1 MHLGAELPKLPKIE
15 IADSTPSFDEAAVR
29 EHVVMLHQLASGL
42 SGKLV
47 VSTFFANPNGEDKA
61 GGVISHHPVGDV
73 DGTVDAIMAHAET
86 PHANTYICP
95 NLMRP
100 TLERGK
106 KGGENDV
113 VAVLALVADMDGDTG
128 RSGTM
133 PVDPN
138 YVVESSPG
146 NYQCFLLLDEPL
158 SVADAKP
165 LARSLKVSANADHCT
180 IDMAHV
186 WRVPGTLNWPNAK
199 KLARGRPSEAAPV
212 TIAELWDGEV
222 TNLGH
227 LRSALQPWAAAETSS
242 SPASIGVLPNA
253 ADVELSATSIEML
266 AANDVGDRSAHAAK
280 VVEQLAFD
288 GLSAEQAC
296 AAFLAATGDWFARYE
311 GRDPAADF
319 ARMWGKFGSHHSE
332 ERKAGIA
339 AVAGLLGKGKPKDL
353 VAANDNVPNGP
364 TFSIF
369 DWTADRFKGEP
380 PKVEYLVDGVMP
392 AGVPGMVSAMGDT
405 GKSYAML
412 ELHRRVSFGSSI
424 YDSPIFGG
432 RVTAQGTSVMIT
444 SEDDANEVHRRI
456 AALDHRE
463 HRFSELGRKM
473 IVVPLPSAGGA
484 QAFWMDD
491 RKKGLQE
498 TEHYRRICDQ
508 LAEIE
513 DLRLVTFDPLSSFA
527 HLPLN
532 EDPAAGQ
539 FVCTSLSRLATETG
553 ATVLVAHHM
562 RKTQKPIETLGDAR
576 DSIRGSTALVDGL
589 RLAYAM
595 WPAEEARARKV
606 CKLVGAEFAA
616 GKVVLG
622 GVVKANGAA
631 RRVISTYV
639 RNEHGLLVDKTALLG
654 SSTPPTGDLIGALV
668 VTIEAAANAGSPFTK
683 SGASGVFEMRERL
696 PDELRSLSKTRLH
709 GLVDDALGKGSI
721 VRTAAKGEKTAK
733 WLDVPGGHFAHG
745 LGTFTTGAVRI

>member
-1 MHLGAELPKLPKIE
+1 MPKLPKIQ
-15 IADSTPSFDEAAVR
+15 IADTTPSFDEVAVR
-29 EHVVMLHQLASGL
+29 EHVMMLHQLASGL
-42 SGKLV
+42 SGKFV
-47 VSTFFANPNGEDKA
+47 VSTFFANPTGEDKA
-61 GGVISHHPVGDV
+61 GGVISHHVVGDV
-73 DGTVDAIMAHAET
+73 EGTIDAVMAHAET
-86 PHANTYICP
+86 PNANTYICP

-106 KGGENDV
+106 KGGESDV
-113 VAVLALVADMDGDTG
+113 IAVLALVADLDDDTG

-133 PVDPN
+133 PTDPN

-146 NYQCFLLLDEPL
+146 NYQCFVLLDSPL

-165 LARSLKVSANADHCT
+165 LARSLKVAANADHCT
-180 IDMAHV
+180 VDMAHV

-199 KLARGRPSEAAPV
+199 KLARGRPSNPAPV
-212 TIAELWDGEV
+212 AIAELWDGEV
-222 TNLGH
+222 TKVEG
-227 LRSALQPWAAAETSS
+227 LRIALQAWSTTETSS
-242 SPASIGVLPNA
+242 STVTIGELPKAS
-253 ADVELSATSIEML
+253 DVEVSETSAEML
-266 AANDVGDRSAHAAK
+266 AADDVGDRSAHAAK

-288 GLSAEQAC
+288 GLAAEQAC

-311 GRDPAADF
+311 GKDAAADF
-319 ARMWGKFGSHHSE
+319 ARLWGKFGAHHAE
-332 ERKAGIA
+332 ERRAGAA
-339 AVAGLLGKGKPKDL
+339 AVAGLVAKRTGKDL

-369 DWTADRFKGEP
+369 DWTVDRFKGEP
-380 PKVEYLVDGVMP
+380 PQVEYLVDGVMP
-392 AGVPGMVSAMGDT
+392 TGVPGMVSAMGDT

-432 RVTAQGTSVMIT
+432 KVLARGTSVMIT
-444 SEDDANEVHRRI
+444 SEDDAGEVHRRI
-456 AALDHRE
+456 AALDHKE
-463 HRFSELGRKM
+463 HRFTELGRKM

-484 QAFWMDD
+484 QAFWKDD
-491 RKKGLQE
+491 KKKGLQE
-498 TEHYRRICDQ
+498 TDNYRRICDQ
-508 LAEIE
+508 LLEID
-513 DLRLVTFDPLSSFA
+513 DLRLVTFDPLASFA

-539 FVCTSLSRLATETG
+539 FVCSSMSRLATETG

-595 WPAEEARARKV
+595 WPAEEVRARKV
-606 CKLVGAEFAA
+606 CKTVGVDFMP

-639 RNEHGLLVDKTALLG
+639 RNDHGLLVDKTAMLG
-654 SSTPPTGDLIGALV
+654 SATPPTGDLIGALV
-668 VTIEAAANAGSPFTK
+668 VTIEAAANAGAPFTK
-683 SGASGVFEMRERL
+683 TGGSGVFEMRERL
-696 PDELRSLSKTRLH
+696 PDELKALSKSRLH
-709 GLVDDALGKGSI
+709 GLVDDALGKGML
-721 VRTAAKGEKTAK
+721 VRAAAKGEKIAK
-733 WLDVPGGHFAHG
+733 WLDVPGGYFATG
-745 LGTFTTGAVRI
+745 LGSFTTGAVRI

>member
-1 MHLGAELPKLPKIE
+1 M
-15 IADSTPSFDEAAVR
+15 V
-29 EHVVMLHQLASGL
+29 LHQLASGL
-42 SGKLV
+42 SGKFV
-47 VSTFFANPNGEDKA
+47 VSTFFANPTGEDKA
-61 GGVISHHPVGDV
+61 GGVISHHVVGDV
-73 DGTVDAIMAHAET
+73 EGTVDAVMAHAAT
-86 PHANTYICP
+86 PNANTYICP

-106 KGGENDV
+106 KGGESDV
-113 VAVLALVADMDGDTG
+113 VAVLTLVADMDDDTG

-146 NYQCFLLLDEPL
+146 NYQCFLLLDAPL

-165 LARSLKVSANADHCT
+165 LARSLKVAANADHCT
-180 IDMAHV
+180 VDMAHV

-199 KLARGRPSEAAPV
+199 KLARGRPCEPAPV
-212 TIAELWDGEV
+212 MIAELWDGEV
-222 TNLGH
+222 TNVEA
-227 LRSALQPWAAAETSS
+227 LRIALQAWSITETSS
-242 SPASIGVLPNA
+242 STVTIGALPAL
-253 ADVELSATSIEML
+253 ADVNVSDTSIEML

-288 GLSAEQAC
+288 SLTAEQAC
-296 AAFLAATGDWFARYE
+296 AAFLTATGDWFARYE
-311 GRDPAADF
+311 GKDATADF
-319 ARMWGKFGSHHSE
+319 ARLWGKYGAHHE
-332 ERKAGIA
+332 EKRRAGA
-339 AVAGLLGKGKPKDL
+339 VAVAGLVAKRMGKDL
-353 VAANDNVPNGP
+353 IAANDNVPSGP
-364 TFSIF
+364 VFSIF
-369 DWTADRFKGEP
+369 DWTVDRFKGEP
-380 PKVEYLVDGVMP
+380 PKVEYLVEGVMP

-412 ELHRRVSFGSSI
+412 ELHRRVSFGSGV
-424 YDSPIFGG
+424 YDAPIFGG
-432 RVTAQGTSVMIT
+432 RVLARGTSVMIT
-444 SEDDANEVHRRI
+444 SEDDASEVHRRI
-456 AALDHRE
+456 AALDHKE

-484 QAFWMDD
+484 QAFWKDD
-491 RKKGLQE
+491 KKRGLQE
-498 TEHYRRICDQ
+498 TDNYHRICDQ
-508 LAEIE
+508 LSEID
-513 DLRLVTFDPLSSFA
+513 DLRLVTFDPLTSFA

-606 CKLVGAEFAA
+606 CKAIGEEFTP

-631 RRVISTYV
+631 RRIISTYV
-639 RNEHGLLVDKTALLG
+639 RNDHGLLVDKTALLG
-654 SSTPPTGDLIGALV
+654 SATPPTGDLIGALV
-668 VTIEAAANAGSPFTK
+668 VTIEAAASAGAPFTK
-683 SGASGVFEMRERL
+683 TGASGVFEMRERL
-696 PDELRSLSKTRLH
+696 PGELKVLSKSRLH
-709 GLVDDALGKGSI
+709 GLVDDALGKSLI
-721 VRTAAKGEKTAK
+721 VRSAAKGEKIAK
-733 WLDVPGGHFAHG
+733 WLDVPGGYFATG
-745 LGTFTTGAVRI
+745 LGSFTTGSVRI

>member
-1 MHLGAELPKLPKIE
+1 
-15 IADSTPSFDEAAVR
+15 
-29 EHVVMLHQLASGL
+29 MLHQLANGL
-42 SGKLV
+42 SGKFV
-47 VSTFFANPNGEDKA
+47 VSTFFANPTGEDRA
-61 GGVISHHPVGDV
+61 GGVISHHAVGDV
-73 DGTVDAIMAHAET
+73 DGTVDAVMAHADT
-86 PHANTYICP
+86 PHANVYICP
-95 NLMRP
+95 NLMRT

-106 KGGENDV
+106 KGGESDV
-113 VAVLALVADMDGDTG
+113 VAVLALVADLDDDTG
-128 RSGTM
+128 RSGAM
-133 PVDPN
+133 PIEPD

-146 NYQCFLLLDEPL
+146 NYQCFILLDAPL

-165 LARSLKVSANADHCT
+165 LARSLKLAANADHCT
-180 IDMAHV
+180 VDMAHV
-186 WRVPGTLNWPNAK
+186 WRVPGGLNWPNAK
-199 KLARGRPSEAAPV
+199 KLARGRPSEPAAV

-222 TNLGH
+222 TPVAS
-227 LRSALQPWAAAETSS
+227 LRASLASWSVTETLSS
-242 SPASIGVLPNA
+242 SVTIGDLPKAS
-253 ADVELSATSIEML
+253 DVQVGDTSAEML

-288 GLSAEQAC
+288 GLTAEQSC

-311 GRDPAADF
+311 GKDAAADF
-319 ARMWGKFGSHHSE
+319 ARLWGKFGAHHAE
-332 ERKAGIA
+332 ERIAGAA
-339 AVAGLLGKGKPKDL
+339 AVAGLVAKRVGKEL
-353 VAANDNVPNGP
+353 IAANDNIPDGP

-369 DWTADRFKGEP
+369 DWTVDRFKGDP

-432 RVTAQGTSVMIT
+432 KVLARGTSVMIT
-444 SEDDANEVHRRI
+444 SEDDAGEVHRRI
-456 AALDHRE
+456 AALDQKE
-463 HRFSELGRKM
+463 HRFSKLGRKM

-484 QAFWMDD
+484 QAFWKDD
-491 RKKGLQE
+491 KKKGMQE
-498 TEHYRRICDQ
+498 TDNYRRVCDQ
-508 LAEIE
+508 LLEID
-513 DLRLVTFDPLSSFA
+513 DLRLVTFDPLASFA
-527 HLPLN
+527 HLQLN

-539 FVCTSLSRLATETG
+539 FVCSSLSRLATETG

-606 CKLVGAEFAA
+606 CKTVGVEFMP

-639 RNEHGLLVDKTALLG
+639 RNDHGLLVDKTALLG
-654 SSTPPTGDLIGALV
+654 SATPPTGDLIGALV
-668 VTIEAAANAGSPFTK
+668 VTIEAAANAGAPFTK

-696 PDELRSLSKTRLH
+696 PDELRGLSKSRLH
-709 GLVDDALGKGSI
+709 GLVDAALSKGLL
-721 VRTAAKGEKTAK
+721 VRAAAKGEKTAK
-733 WLDVPGGHFAHG
+733 WLDVPGGYFATG
-745 LGTFTTGAVRI
+745 LGSFTAGAVRI

>member
-1 MHLGAELPKLPKIE
+1 
-15 IADSTPSFDEAAVR
+15 
-29 EHVVMLHQLASGL
+29 MLHHLANGL
-42 SGKLV
+42 SGKFV
-47 VSTFFANPNGEDKA
+47 VSTFFANPAGEDKA
-61 GGVISHHPVGDV
+61 GGVISHHSVGDV
-73 DGTVDAIMAHAET
+73 DGTVDAVMAHAET
-86 PHANTYICP
+86 PNANTYICP

-106 KGGENDV
+106 KGGESDV
-113 VAVLALVADMDGDTG
+113 VAVLALVADMDDDTG

-146 NYQCFLLLDEPL
+146 NFQCFLLLDTPL
-158 SVADAKP
+158 SAADAKP
-165 LARSLKVSANADHCT
+165 LARSLKVAANADHCT
-180 IDMAHV
+180 VDMAHV

-199 KLARGRPSEAAPV
+199 KLARGRHSDPAPV
-212 TIAELWDGEV
+212 NIAELWNGEV
-222 TNLGH
+222 TNVEN
-227 LRSALQPWAAAETSS
+227 LRIALQAWSATETSTS
-242 SPASIGVLPNA
+242 SMTIGELPKA
-253 ADVELSATSIEML
+253 CDVQVGETSAEML
-266 AANDVGDRSAHAAK
+266 AADDVGDRSAHAAK

-288 GLSAEQAC
+288 GLAAEQAC

-311 GRDPAADF
+311 GKDAAADF
-319 ARMWGKFGSHHSE
+319 ARLWGKFGAHHAE
-332 ERKAGIA
+332 ERRAGAA
-339 AVAGLLGKGKPKDL
+339 AVAGLVAKRTGKDL

-369 DWTADRFKGEP
+369 DWTVDRFKGEP

-412 ELHRRVSFGSSI
+412 ELHRRVSFGSSV
-424 YDSPIFGG
+424 YDPPIFGG
-432 RVTAQGTSVMIT
+432 KVLARGTSVMIT
-444 SEDDANEVHRRI
+444 SEDDAGEVHRRI
-456 AALDHRE
+456 AALDQKE
-463 HRFSELGRKM
+463 HRFSDLGRKM

-484 QAFWMDD
+484 QAFWKDD
-491 RKKGLQE
+491 KKKGMQE
-498 TEHYRRICDQ
+498 TDYYRRVCDQ
-508 LAEIE
+508 LLEID
-513 DLRLVTFDPLSSFA
+513 DLRLVTFDPLASFA
-527 HLPLN
+527 HLQLN

-539 FVCTSLSRLATETG
+539 FVCSSLSRLATETG

-606 CKLVGAEFAA
+606 CKTVGVDFMP

-639 RNEHGLLVDKTALLG
+639 RNDHGLLVDKTAMLG
-654 SSTPPTGDLIGALV
+654 SATPPTGDLIGALV
-668 VTIEAAANAGSPFTK
+668 VTIEAAANAGAPFTK
-683 SGASGVFEMRERL
+683 TGASGVFEMRERL
-696 PDELRSLSKTRLH
+696 PDELRGLAKARLH
-709 GLVDDALGKGSI
+709 RLVDDALDAKKI
-721 VRTAAKGEKTAK
+721 VRAAAKGEKTAK
-733 WLDVPGGHFAHG
+733 WLDVPGGYFATG
-745 LGTFTTGAVRI
+745 LGSFTTGAARI

>member
-1 MHLGAELPKLPKIE
+1 
-15 IADSTPSFDEAAVR
+15 
-29 EHVVMLHQLASGL
+29 MLHHLANGL
-42 SGKLV
+42 SGKFV
-47 VSTFFANPNGEDKA
+47 VSTFFANPAGEDKA
-61 GGVISHHPVGDV
+61 GGVISHHSVGDV
-73 DGTVDAIMAHAET
+73 DGTVDAVMAHAET
-86 PHANTYICP
+86 PNANTYICP

-106 KGGENDV
+106 KGGESDV
-113 VAVLALVADMDGDTG
+113 VAVLALVADMDDDTG

-146 NYQCFLLLDEPL
+146 NFQCFLLLDTPL
-158 SVADAKP
+158 SAADAKP
-165 LARSLKVSANADHCT
+165 LARSLKVAANADHCT
-180 IDMAHV
+180 VDMAHV

-199 KLARGRPSEAAPV
+199 KLARGRHSDPAPV
-212 TIAELWDGEV
+212 NIAELWDGEV
-222 TNLGH
+222 TNVEN
-227 LRSALQPWAAAETSS
+227 LRIALQAWSATETSS
-242 SPASIGVLPNA
+242 SSVTIGELPKA
-253 ADVELSATSIEML
+253 CDVQVGETSAEML
-266 AANDVGDRSAHAAK
+266 AADDVGDRSAHAAK

-288 GLSAEQAC
+288 GLAAEQAC

-311 GRDPAADF
+311 GKDAAADF
-319 ARMWGKFGSHHSE
+319 ARLWGKFGAHHAE
-332 ERKAGIA
+332 ERRAGAA
-339 AVAGLLGKGKPKDL
+339 AVAGLVAKRTGKDL

-369 DWTADRFKGEP
+369 DWTVDRFKGEP

-412 ELHRRVSFGSSI
+412 ELHRRVSFGSSV
-424 YDSPIFGG
+424 YDPPIFGG
-432 RVTAQGTSVMIT
+432 KVLARGTSVMIT
-444 SEDDANEVHRRI
+444 SEDDAGEVHRRI
-456 AALDHRE
+456 AALDQKE
-463 HRFSELGRKM
+463 HRFSDLGRKM

-484 QAFWMDD
+484 QAFWKDD
-491 RKKGLQE
+491 KKKGMQE
-498 TEHYRRICDQ
+498 TDYYRRVCDQ
-508 LAEIE
+508 LLEID
-513 DLRLVTFDPLSSFA
+513 DLRLVTFDPLASFA

-562 RKTQKPIETLGDAR
+562 RKTKTPIETLGDAR

-595 WPAEEARARKV
+595 WPADDARAKRV
-606 CKLVGAEFAA
+606 CKETGTEFMP

-631 RRVISTYV
+631 RRIISTYV

-668 VTIEAAANAGSPFTK
+668 VSIEAAANAGSPFTK

-696 PDELRSLSKTRLH
+696 PDELRGLAKARLH
-709 GLVDDALGKGSI
+709 RLVDDALDMKKI
-721 VRTAAKGEKTAK
+721 VKAAAKAEKTAK
-733 WLDVPGGHFAHG
+733 WLDVPGGHFATG
-745 LGTFTTGAVRI
+745 LGSFTTGAPHL

>member
-1 MHLGAELPKLPKIE
+1 MHLGAKLPKLPKIK
-15 IADSTPSFDEAAVR
+15 INDTSASFDEAAIR
-29 EHVVMLHQLASGL
+29 EHIGMLHQLAVGL
-42 SGKLV
+42 TGKFV
-47 VSTFFANPNGEDKA
+47 VSTFFANPNGEDKF
-61 GGVISHHPVGDV
+61 GGVISHHVVGDV
-73 DGTVDAIMAHAET
+73 EGTFDAIMAHAET
-86 PHANTYICP
+86 PQANTYICP

-106 KGGENDV
+106 KGGESDV
-113 VAVLALVADMDGDTG
+113 IAVLALVADMDDDTG
-128 RSGTM
+128 KSGTM
-133 PVDPN
+133 PVGPN

-146 NYQCFLLLDEPL
+146 NYQCFVLLDTPL

-165 LARSLKVSANADHCT
+165 LARSLKVAANADHCT
-180 IDMAHV
+180 VDMAHV
-186 WRVPGTLNWPNAK
+186 WRIPGTLNWPNAK
-199 KLARGRPSEAAPV
+199 KLARGRASAPATV

-222 TNLGH
+222 TDVEG
-227 LRSALQPWAAAETSS
+227 LRSALLPWSAAEKSLSS
-242 SPASIGVLPNA
+242 VSIGVLPLA
-253 ADVELSATSIEML
+253 VDVEVSETSAEML
-266 AANDVGDRSAHAAK
+266 AANDVGDRSAFAAK

-288 GLSAEQAC
+288 GLTAEQAC
-296 AAFLAATGDWFARYE
+296 AAFLSASGDWFDRYQ

-319 ARMWGKFGSHHSE
+319 ARIWGKFGARHAE
-332 ERKAGIA
+332 ERSAGSD
-339 AVAGLLGKGKPKDL
+339 AVAGLVAKRLSEEL
-353 VAANDNVPNGP
+353 VAANDNEPCGP
-364 TFSIF
+364 SFSIF
-369 DWTADRFKGEP
+369 DWTVDRFKGEP
-380 PKVEYLVDGVMP
+380 PKLEYLVDGIMP
-392 AGVPGMVSAMGDT
+392 TGVPGMVAAMGDT

-424 YDSPIFGG
+424 YESPIFGG
-432 RVTAQGTSVMIT
+432 KVLASGTSVMIT

-484 QAFWMDD
+484 QAFWKDD
-491 RKKGLQE
+491 KKKGLQE
-498 TEHYRRICDQ
+498 TENYKRVCDQ
-508 LAEIE
+508 LSEID
-513 DLRLVTFDPLSSFA
+513 DLRLVTFDPLASFA

-576 DSIRGSTALVDGL
+576 DSIRGTTALVDGL

-606 CKLVGAEFAA
+606 CKSLGVEFMP

-622 GVVKANGAA
+622 GIVKTNGAA
-631 RRVISTYV
+631 RRIMSTYV

-654 SSTPPTGDLIGALV
+654 SATPPTGDLIGALV
-668 VTIEAAANAGSPFTK
+668 VTIEAAANAGAPFTK
-683 SGASGVFEMRERL
+683 SGTSGVFEMRERL
-696 PDELRSLSKTRLH
+696 PDELKALSKSRLH
-709 GLVDDALGKGSI
+709 SLVDDALGKGAV
-721 VRTAAKGEKTAK
+721 VRAAAKGEKTSK
-733 WLDVPGGHFAHG
+733 WLDVPGGHFATG
-745 LGTFTTGAVRI
+745 FGSFTTGAARM

>member
-1 MHLGAELPKLPKIE
+1 MHSEAELPKLPKIQ
-15 IADSTPSFDEAAVR
+15 IADTTPSFDEVAVR
-29 EHVVMLHQLASGL
+29 EHVGMLHHLANGL
-42 SGKLV
+42 SGKFV
-47 VSTFFANPNGEDKA
+47 VSTFFANPAGEDKA
-61 GGVISHHPVGDV
+61 GGVISHHSVGDV
-73 DGTVDAIMAHAET
+73 DGTVDAVMAHAET
-86 PHANTYICP
+86 PNANTYICP

-106 KGGENDV
+106 KGGESDV
-113 VAVLALVADMDGDTG
+113 VAVLALVADMDDDTG

-146 NYQCFLLLDEPL
+146 NFQCFLLLDTPL
-158 SVADAKP
+158 SAADAKP
-165 LARSLKVSANADHCT
+165 LARSLKVAANADHCT
-180 IDMAHV
+180 VDMAHV

-199 KLARGRPSEAAPV
+199 KLARGRHSDPAPV
-212 TIAELWDGEV
+212 NIAELWDGEV
-222 TNLGH
+222 TNVEN
-227 LRSALQPWAAAETSS
+227 LRIALQAWSATETSS
-242 SPASIGVLPNA
+242 SSVTIGELPKA
-253 ADVELSATSIEML
+253 CDVQVGETSAEML
-266 AANDVGDRSAHAAK
+266 AADDVGDRSAHAAK

-288 GLSAEQAC
+288 GLAAEQAC

-311 GRDPAADF
+311 GKDAAADF
-319 ARMWGKFGSHHSE
+319 ARLWGKFGAHHAE
-332 ERKAGIA
+332 ERRAGAA
-339 AVAGLLGKGKPKDL
+339 AVAGLVAKRTGKDL

-369 DWTADRFKGEP
+369 DWTVDRFKGEP

-412 ELHRRVSFGSSI
+412 ELHRRVSFGSSV
-424 YDSPIFGG
+424 YDPPIFGG
-432 RVTAQGTSVMIT
+432 KVLARGTSVMIT
-444 SEDDANEVHRRI
+444 SEDDAGEVHRRI
-456 AALDHRE
+456 AALDQKE
-463 HRFSELGRKM
+463 HRFSDLGRKM

-484 QAFWMDD
+484 QAFWKDD
-491 RKKGLQE
+491 KKKGMQE
-498 TEHYRRICDQ
+498 TDYYRRVCDQ
-508 LAEIE
+508 LLEID
-513 DLRLVTFDPLSSFA
+513 DLRLVTFDPLASFA

-562 RKTQKPIETLGDAR
+562 RKTKTPIETLGDAR

-595 WPAEEARARKV
+595 WPADDARAKRV
-606 CKLVGAEFAA
+606 CKETGTEFMP

-631 RRVISTYV
+631 RRIISTYV

-668 VTIEAAANAGSPFTK
+668 VSIEAAANAGSPFTK

-696 PDELRSLSKTRLH
+696 PDELRGLAKARLH
-709 GLVDDALGKGSI
+709 RLVDDALDMKKI
-721 VRTAAKGEKTAK
+721 VKAAAKAEKTAK
-733 WLDVPGGHFAHG
+733 WLDVPGGHFATG
-745 LGTFTTGAVRI
+745 LGSFTTGAPHL

>member
-1 MHLGAELPKLPKIE
+1 M
-15 IADSTPSFDEAAVR
+15 
-29 EHVVMLHQLASGL
+29 MLHQLASGL
-42 SGKLV
+42 SGKFV
-47 VSTFFANPNGEDKA
+47 VSTFFANPTGEDKA
-61 GGVISHHPVGDV
+61 GGVISHHVVGDV
-73 DGTVDAIMAHAET
+73 EGTIDAVMAHAET
-86 PHANTYICP
+86 PNANTYICP

-106 KGGENDV
+106 KGGESDV
-113 VAVLALVADMDGDTG
+113 IAVLALVADLDDDTG

-133 PVDPN
+133 PTDPN

-146 NYQCFLLLDEPL
+146 NYQCFVLLDSPL

-165 LARSLKVSANADHCT
+165 LARSLKVAANADHCT
-180 IDMAHV
+180 VDMAHV

-199 KLARGRPSEAAPV
+199 KLARGRPSNPAPV
-212 TIAELWDGEV
+212 AIAELWDGEV
-222 TNLGH
+222 TKVEG
-227 LRSALQPWAAAETSS
+227 LRIALQAWSTTETSS
-242 SPASIGVLPNA
+242 STVTIGELPKAS
-253 ADVELSATSIEML
+253 DVEVSETSAEML
-266 AANDVGDRSAHAAK
+266 AADDVGDRSAHAAK

-288 GLSAEQAC
+288 GLAAEQAC

-311 GRDPAADF
+311 GKDAAADF
-319 ARMWGKFGSHHSE
+319 ARLWGKFGAHHAE
-332 ERKAGIA
+332 ERRAGAA
-339 AVAGLLGKGKPKDL
+339 AVAGLVAKRTGKDL

-369 DWTADRFKGEP
+369 DWTVDRFKGEP
-380 PKVEYLVDGVMP
+380 PQVEYLVDGVMP
-392 AGVPGMVSAMGDT
+392 TGVPGMVSAMGDT

-432 RVTAQGTSVMIT
+432 KVLARGTSVMIT
-444 SEDDANEVHRRI
+444 SEDDAGEVHRRI
-456 AALDHRE
+456 AALDHKE
-463 HRFSELGRKM
+463 HRFTELGRKM

-484 QAFWMDD
+484 QAFWKDD
-491 RKKGLQE
+491 KKKGLQE
-498 TEHYRRICDQ
+498 TDNYRRICDQ
-508 LAEIE
+508 LLEID
-513 DLRLVTFDPLSSFA
+513 DLRLVTFDPLASFA

-539 FVCTSLSRLATETG
+539 FVCSSMSRLATETG

-595 WPAEEARARKV
+595 WPAEEVRARKV
-606 CKLVGAEFAA
+606 CKTVGVDFMP

-639 RNEHGLLVDKTALLG
+639 RNDHGLLVDKTAMLG
-654 SSTPPTGDLIGALV
+654 SATPPTGDLIGALV
-668 VTIEAAANAGSPFTK
+668 VTIEAAANAGAPFTK
-683 SGASGVFEMRERL
+683 TGGSGVFEMRERL
-696 PDELRSLSKTRLH
+696 PDELKALSKSRLH
-709 GLVDDALGKGSI
+709 GLVDDALGKGML
-721 VRTAAKGEKTAK
+721 VRAAAKGEKIAK
-733 WLDVPGGHFAHG
+733 WLDVPGGYFATG
-745 LGTFTTGAVRI
+745 LGSFTTGAVRI

>member
-1 MHLGAELPKLPKIE
+1 MPKLPKFQ
-15 IADSTPSFDEAAVR
+15 IADTTPSFDEAAIR
-29 EHVVMLHQLASGL
+29 EHVGMLHQLANGL
-42 SGKLV
+42 SGKFV
-47 VSTFFANPNGEDKA
+47 VSTFFANPTGEDKA
-61 GGVISHHPVGDV
+61 GGVISHHAVGDV
-73 DGTVDAIMAHAET
+73 DGTVDAIMAHADT
-86 PHANTYICP
+86 PHANVYVCP

-106 KGGENDV
+106 KGGERDV
-113 VAVLALVADMDGDTG
+113 VAVLALVADMDDDTG
-128 RSGTM
+128 KSGTM

-138 YVVESSPG
+138 YVVESSPS
-146 NYQCFLLLDEPL
+146 NYQCFLLLDAPL

-165 LARSLKVSANADHCT
+165 LARSLKFAANADHCT
-180 IDMAHV
+180 VDVAHV

-199 KLARGRPSEAAPV
+199 KIARGRPSEPAPV

-222 TNLGH
+222 TPVASIRASLEPW
-227 LRSALQPWAAAETSS
+227 SATETSS
-242 SPASIGVLPNA
+242 STVTIGDLPKAS
-253 ADVELSATSIEML
+253 DVKVGDTSAEML
-266 AANDVGDRSAHAAK
+266 AANDVGDRSAHAAR

-288 GLSAEQAC
+288 GLTAEYAC

-311 GRDPAADF
+311 GKDASADF
-319 ARMWGKFGSHHSE
+319 ARMWSKFGAHHAE
-332 ERKAGIA
+332 ERKAGAA
-339 AVAGLLGKGKPKDL
+339 AVEGLVAKRSGKDL
-353 VAANDNVPNGP
+353 VAANDNIPNGP

-369 DWTADRFKGEP
+369 DWTVDRFKGEP
-380 PKVEYLVDGVMP
+380 PTVEYLVDGVMP

-424 YDSPIFGG
+424 YDGPIFGG
-432 RVTAQGTSVMIT
+432 KVLARGTSVMIT
-444 SEDDANEVHRRI
+444 SEDDAGEVHRRI
-456 AALDHRE
+456 AALDQKE
-463 HRFSELGRKM
+463 HRFSDLGRKM

-484 QAFWMDD
+484 QAFWKDD
-491 RKKGLQE
+491 KKKGLQE
-498 TEHYRRICDQ
+498 TDNYRRICEQ
-508 LAEIE
+508 LSQID
-513 DLRLVTFDPLSSFA
+513 DLRLVTFDPLASFA

-606 CKLVGAEFAA
+606 CKTVGVEFMP

-639 RNEHGLLVDKTALLG
+639 RNDHGLLVDKTALLG
-654 SSTPPTGDLIGALV
+654 SAAPPTGDLIGALV
-668 VTIEAAANAGSPFTK
+668 VTIEAAANAGAPFTK

-696 PDELRSLSKTRLH
+696 PDELRGLAKARLH
-709 GLVDDALGKGSI
+709 RLVDDALDKKKI
-721 VRTAAKGEKTAK
+721 VKAAAKGEKTAK
-733 WLDVPGGHFAHG
+733 WLDVPGGYFATG
-745 LGTFTTGAVRI
+745 LGSFTTGAVRI

>member
-1 MHLGAELPKLPKIE
+1 MPKLPKIQ
-15 IADSTPSFDEAAVR
+15 IADTTPSFDEVAVR
-29 EHVVMLHQLASGL
+29 EHVGMLHHLANGL
-42 SGKLV
+42 SGKFV
-47 VSTFFANPNGEDKA
+47 VSTFFANPAGEDKA
-61 GGVISHHPVGDV
+61 GGVISHHSVGDV
-73 DGTVDAIMAHAET
+73 DGTVDAVMAHAET
-86 PHANTYICP
+86 PNANTYICP

-106 KGGENDV
+106 KGGESDV
-113 VAVLALVADMDGDTG
+113 VAVLALVADMDDDTG

-146 NYQCFLLLDEPL
+146 NFQCFLLLDTPL
-158 SVADAKP
+158 SAADAKP
-165 LARSLKVSANADHCT
+165 LARSLKVAANADHCT
-180 IDMAHV
+180 VDMAHV

-199 KLARGRPSEAAPV
+199 KLARGRHSDPAPV
-212 TIAELWDGEV
+212 NIAELWNGEV
-222 TNLGH
+222 TNVEN
-227 LRSALQPWAAAETSS
+227 LRIALQAWSATETSTS
-242 SPASIGVLPNA
+242 SMTIGELPKA
-253 ADVELSATSIEML
+253 CDVQVGETSAEML
-266 AANDVGDRSAHAAK
+266 AADDVGDRSAHAAK

-288 GLSAEQAC
+288 GLAAEQAC

-311 GRDPAADF
+311 GKDAAADF
-319 ARMWGKFGSHHSE
+319 ARLWGKFGAHHAE
-332 ERKAGIA
+332 ERRAGAA
-339 AVAGLLGKGKPKDL
+339 AVAGLVAKRTGKDL

-369 DWTADRFKGEP
+369 DWTVDRFKGEP

-412 ELHRRVSFGSSI
+412 ELHRRVSFGSSV
-424 YDSPIFGG
+424 YDPPIFGG
-432 RVTAQGTSVMIT
+432 KVLARGTSVMIT
-444 SEDDANEVHRRI
+444 SEDDAGEVHRRI
-456 AALDHRE
+456 AALDQKE
-463 HRFSELGRKM
+463 HRFSDLGRKM

-484 QAFWMDD
+484 QAFWKDD
-491 RKKGLQE
+491 KKKGMQE
-498 TEHYRRICDQ
+498 TDYYRRVCDQ
-508 LAEIE
+508 LLEID
-513 DLRLVTFDPLSSFA
+513 DLRLVTFDPLASFA
-527 HLPLN
+527 HLQLN

-539 FVCTSLSRLATETG
+539 FVCSSLSRLATETG

-606 CKLVGAEFAA
+606 CKTVGVDFMP

-639 RNEHGLLVDKTALLG
+639 RNDHGLLVDKTAMLG
-654 SSTPPTGDLIGALV
+654 SATPPTGDLIGALV
-668 VTIEAAANAGSPFTK
+668 VTIEAAANAGAPFTK
-683 SGASGVFEMRERL
+683 TGASGVFEMRERL
-696 PDELRSLSKTRLH
+696 PDELRGLAKARLH
-709 GLVDDALGKGSI
+709 RLVDDALDAKKI
-721 VRTAAKGEKTAK
+721 VRAAAKGEKTAK
-733 WLDVPGGHFAHG
+733 WLDVPGGYFATG
-745 LGTFTTGAVRI
+745 LGSFTTGAARI

>member
-1 MHLGAELPKLPKIE
+1 MAKLPP
-15 IADSTPSFDEAAVR
+15 TPSPQPKPDAPGYAHPNSPWRIGDRVTHTEYGEGTVIYPGNFMSRVEFDR
-29 EHVVMLHQLASGL
+29 LGDKRMVMTDYL
-42 SGKLV
+42 
-47 VSTFFANPNGEDKA
+47 TT
-61 GGVISHHPVGDV
+61 V
-73 DGTVDAIMAHAET
+73 DG
-86 PHANTYICP
+86 
-95 NLMRP
+95 
-100 TLERGK
+100 K
-106 KGGENDV
+106 
-113 VAVLALVADMDGDTG
+113 
-128 RSGTM
+128 
-133 PVDPN
+133 
-138 YVVESSPG
+138 
-146 NYQCFLLLDEPL
+146 
-158 SVADAKP
+158 
-165 LARSLKVSANADHCT
+165 
-180 IDMAHV
+180 
-186 WRVPGTLNWPNAK
+186 
-199 KLARGRPSEAAPV
+199 APV
-212 TIAELWDGEV
+212 RAI
-222 TNLGH
+222 
-227 LRSALQPWAAAETSS
+227 
-242 SPASIGVLPNA
+242 
-253 ADVELSATSIEML
+253 
-266 AANDVGDRSAHAAK
+266 
-280 VVEQLAFD
+280 
-288 GLSAEQAC
+288 
-296 AAFLAATGDWFARYE
+296 
-311 GRDPAADF
+311 
-319 ARMWGKFGSHHSE
+319 
-332 ERKAGIA
+332 
-339 AVAGLLGKGKPKDL
+339 
-353 VAANDNVPNGP
+353 AANDNVSAGP
-364 TFSIF
+364 SLSIF
-369 DWTADRFKGEP
+369 DWTVDRFKGEP

-606 CKLVGAEFAA
+606 CKSVGVEFAA

-631 RRVISTYV
+631 RRIISTYV

-696 PDELRSLSKTRLH
+696 PDELKSLSKTKLH

-733 WLDVPGGHFAHG
+733 WLDVPGGHFATG